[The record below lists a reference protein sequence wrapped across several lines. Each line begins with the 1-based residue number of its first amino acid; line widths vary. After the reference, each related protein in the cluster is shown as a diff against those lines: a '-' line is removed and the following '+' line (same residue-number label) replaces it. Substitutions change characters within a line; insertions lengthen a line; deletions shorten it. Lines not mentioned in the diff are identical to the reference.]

1 VPLQLS
7 TTSVTPGTTVTGVV
21 TYQNVGN
28 APATLATIYVTS
40 RPPGGTNNGGPFDDF
55 APVPTNITLQP
66 GASYQ
71 LTASRLFQASDPTGS
86 WYAYTTYSEPA
97 GVFHDGPDLAFTVSA
112 GSDAGSDGGGGSL
125 PIVKGVNEHPIWY
138 DTNPG
143 LYADLD
149 YDAGVQATRADVP
162 WWDLEPNQGTY
173 AAGPLANLDT
183 YMTEMSSHGI
193 GVTLIAVGT
202 PAWASAS
209 GDAGQDQP
217 PSAAHYGD
225 FANFAAFLANR
236 YANKGLEAI
245 EVWNEPAGSW
255 AWAPSGDDGIA
266 YTALLKATYPAIKAA
281 AADAGADIKVLGVSL
296 FSGGQ
301 DPRDQTL
308 LTNIYAQGGA
318 AYFDIMS
325 VHIYPG
331 QTNPASVTPP
341 YYVASNPTSSI
352 FGLFQAYALPIMQ
365 AAGDGSRTVWVNE
378 TGVETGSTG
387 AGATEQEQ
395 AAAITDCFTTFESGV
410 LPANIQR
417 VYWYEL
423 IDTEGQPDQGWGLV
437 NDNGNFNW
445 TDKPSF
451 AAYQAIVP

>member
-1 VPLQLS
+1 
-7 TTSVTPGTTVTGVV
+7 
-21 TYQNVGN
+21 
-28 APATLATIYVTS
+28 
-40 RPPGGTNNGGPFDDF
+40 
-55 APVPTNITLQP
+55 
-66 GASYQ
+66 
-71 LTASRLFQASDPTGS
+71 
-86 WYAYTTYSEPA
+86 
-97 GVFHDGPDLAFTVSA
+97 
-112 GSDAGSDGGGGSL
+112 
-125 PIVKGVNEHPIWY
+125 
-138 DTNPG
+138 
-143 LYADLD
+143 
-149 YDAGVQATRADVP
+149 
-162 WWDLEPNQGTY
+162 
-173 AAGPLANLDT
+173 
-183 YMTEMSSHGI
+183 
-193 GVTLIAVGT
+193 
-202 PAWASAS
+202 
-209 GDAGQDQP
+209 
-217 PSAAHYGD
+217 
-225 FANFAAFLANR
+225 
-236 YANKGLEAI
+236 
-245 EVWNEPAGSW
+245 
-255 AWAPSGDDGIA
+255 
-266 YTALLKATYPAIKAA
+266 
-281 AADAGADIKVLGVSL
+281 
-296 FSGGQ
+296 
-301 DPRDQTL
+301 
-308 LTNIYAQGGA
+308 
-318 AYFDIMS
+318 MS